1 MNKIFKLTFFL
12 FLLNI
17 ILCQS
22 TETNSSIPSL
32 MPFQLSPTS
41 KPIIHIGGIEENEDT
56 RFLTGIQLSP
66 AKNLLIGGVISP
78 FKTNSD
84 ISVYYHLA
92 IGFIPEWKLFKLS
105 SNMFQIGLHRDKFEK
120 DGNKR
125 WFSLSIMES
134 GRFFNFNYNICAN
147 RLVSS
152 VKEED
157 TLMMSTNIKLKNSI
171 YLRPGIIAFLPKF
184 DYNPFLLLSIKL

>member
-78 FKTNSD
+78 LKKNSD
-84 ISVYYHLA
+84 ISIYYHLA

-157 TLMMSTNIKLKNSI
+157 TLMMSTNIKLKNS
-171 YLRPGIIAFLPKF
+171 K
-184 DYNPFLLLSIKL
+184 K

>member
-1 MNKIFKLTFFL
+1 MHNILKFIFFS
-12 FLLNI
+12 FLLNV

-22 TETNSSIPSL
+22 NETNSSIPNL

-41 KPIIHIGGIEENEDT
+41 KPIIHIGGIEENNDT

-78 FKTNSD
+78 YETDED

-105 SNMFQIGLHRDKFEK
+105 SNMFQIGLHRDRFEK
-120 DGNKR
+120 DGDKR

-134 GRFFNFNYNICAN
+134 GRFFNFNYNVCAN

-152 VKEED
+152 IKEEN
-157 TLMMSTNIKLKNSI
+157 TLMMSTNIKLMKSVN
-171 YLRPGIIAFLPKF
+171 LRPGIIAFLPNF
-184 DYNPFLLLSIKL
+184 DYNSFLLLSIEL